1 MYFLDGSGI
10 TLEMRG
16 DTEKFSICSSA
27 SVTPRSSA
35 SRTAISE
42 GLYLLTF
49 RVKVRQIVWQATVA
63 CF

>member
-1 MYFLDGSGI
+1 M
-10 TLEMRG
+10 EMRG

-49 RVKVRQIVWQATVA
+49 GVKVRQIVWQATVA